1 MPIILVTIIILTIIE
16 GRCEKSHLKEA
27 PYLPL
32 SGMKKYKDDIGVM
45 SGVPL
50 HRSATKDRFGE
61 EENKSENMT
70 ISYEGDHH
78 YQKEMDYDVELRKKA
93 LMSIVNQIK
102 NPERR
107 NSIFDD
113 NHSVSNCTFFEEEN
127 YESSQRRKIDKPLRR
142 AFSFKGLNPI
152 DEEEEFLLSEESI
165 ESDYKDR
172 RFDKSPPKIQRRM
185 SFPMRVDELENI
197 ENPIFHEAINEY
209 RSTLKQQMDD
219 N

>member
-1 MPIILVTIIILTIIE
+1 MLTIIE
-16 GRCEKSHLKEA
+16 SKCEKSHLKED

-32 SGMKKYKDDIGVM
+32 SGMKNYGNDIAVM
-45 SGVPL
+45 SGLPL
-50 HRSATKDRFGE
+50 HRSITKDRFGE
-61 EENKSENMT
+61 EESKTENMT
-70 ISYEGDHH
+70 LSHEGDRNF
-78 YQKEMDYDVELRKKA
+78 QKEMDYDVELRKKA
-93 LMSIVNQIK
+93 LLSIVNHMK

-113 NHSVSNCTFFEEEN
+113 SHSVSNCTFFEEEN
-127 YESSQRRKIDKPLRR
+127 YESSQRRKVERPIRR

-172 RFDKSPPKIQRRM
+172 RFDKPPPKLERRM
-185 SFPMRVDELENI
+185 SFPMRVDELEKV
-197 ENPIFHEAINEY
+197 ENPIFHEAIDDY
-209 RSTLKQQMDD
+209 RSTLRQQLDD